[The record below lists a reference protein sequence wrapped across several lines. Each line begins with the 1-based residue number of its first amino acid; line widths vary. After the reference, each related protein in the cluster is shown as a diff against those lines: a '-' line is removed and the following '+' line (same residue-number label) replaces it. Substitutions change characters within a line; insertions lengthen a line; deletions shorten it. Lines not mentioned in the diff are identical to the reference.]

1 MKIFIPI
8 FIIFI
13 IRESKVDKVNLK
25 VYAEYN
31 ELYLKNFFYRWEQ
44 IKCTKKGKS
53 SNSNKNLKVD
63 QRVTLEALIYSTRKN
78 FEEKSSNGKLIDYN
92 FEIEY

>member
-31 ELYLKNFFYRWEQ
+31 ELYLKNFFYRWE
-44 IKCTKKGKS
+44 
-53 SNSNKNLKVD
+53 
-63 QRVTLEALIYSTRKN
+63 
-78 FEEKSSNGKLIDYN
+78 
-92 FEIEY
+92 